1 MQQYHSLTLFSET
14 AEIFGCILKQK
25 GRDEGGE
32 KKQGVEKSLREMP
45 GMKRL

>member
-25 GRDEGGE
+25 DRDEG
-32 KKQGVEKSLREMP
+32 KKAGGGKELEGNAWHGKALA
-45 GMKRL
+45 

>member
-25 GRDEGGE
+25 DRDEE

-45 GMKRL
+45 GMERL